1 MPLPV
6 SMADLGLVTGESGPN
21 LTRICDELVKADL
34 AVRKVS
40 AQDRRKVFLALT
52 ARGEAVV
59 ENAAPDIWGLLR
71 WFMEILTEEEKA
83 VMTGLLKR
91 LADRAES

>member
-1 MPLPV
+1 
-6 SMADLGLVTGESGPN
+6 
-21 LTRICDELVKADL
+21 
-34 AVRKVS
+34 
-40 AQDRRKVFLALT
+40 
-52 ARGEAVV
+52 VV

-91 LADRAES
+91 LADRAESPPLRHARDDTA